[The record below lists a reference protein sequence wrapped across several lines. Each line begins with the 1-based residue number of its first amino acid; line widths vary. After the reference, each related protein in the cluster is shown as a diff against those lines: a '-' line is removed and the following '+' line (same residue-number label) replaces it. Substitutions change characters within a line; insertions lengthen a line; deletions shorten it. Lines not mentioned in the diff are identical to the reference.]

1 MRHTESSDLGHKKD
15 VFVLLFLS
23 YFCSSHSVAN
33 IFFCHPSSIIFDF
46 SFLSLCMQIY
56 IVIIHYLV
64 VFLMIL
70 QNKFIRLQRLSD
82 FS

>member
-33 IFFCHPSSIIFDF
+33 VFFCHPSSITFQLFVSFPMHTNIHSNNSLF
-46 SFLSLCMQIY
+46 SGF
-56 IVIIHYLV
+56 
-64 VFLMIL
+64 MIL